1 MKKEFLLNIFFLIAV
16 NVIIKPFYVFGIDR
30 TVQNRVSTEDYG
42 IYFSI
47 MSFTFLL
54 QIVNDFGIYN
64 YNNSTISKH
73 KQLLN
78 KYFSN
83 IIVLKLIL
91 GFFYTILTLLIGIIL
106 GYTTNYPYLISFLI
120 INQIIISLNLYL
132 RSNVSGL
139 GKYRLDSF
147 ISILDRLIL
156 IPLCVILLWV
166 EPFRSQFQIQWFVIA
181 QTVSLIAVSFVLIYI
196 LRKEVLPFKF
206 KLNKIYLLYLVKK
219 SAPFAL
225 TIFLMT
231 IYTRLDPVM
240 LEQLLPD
247 GKLQAGIYASAY
259 RVLEAVNMIGFLFA
273 SLLLPMYSRLIASHQ
288 KVDDLLYTSLKLI
301 LGFSFVLSFSIFL
314 YRVEVVEL
322 LYHKQELIYGEVMGV
337 LLLSFVIFSCIYI
350 YSTLLTANNS
360 LRKMNKIFVFS
371 IMINIA
377 ANFLLIPMFKSLGA
391 SFATLIT
398 QCFTL
403 IGIIILC
410 HKEFDLPSPFRL
422 MVRFMLFFISFIG
435 ISILIRNSG
444 LASWYVLIVLTGLVG
459 LILIFLFKL
468 IEFSF
473 IKNMFFS
480 KK

>member
-30 TVQNRVSTEDYG
+30 TVQNRVSAEEYG

-73 KQLLN
+73 KQLLS

-83 IIVLKLIL
+83 IIILKMIL
-91 GFFYTILTLLIGIIL
+91 GFIYTILTLLIGILL
-106 GYTTNYPYLISFLI
+106 GYTSNYPCLLVFLMA
-120 INQIIISLNLYL
+120 NQIIISLNFYL

-147 ISILDRLIL
+147 ISVLDRLIL
-156 IPLCVILLWV
+156 IPICIVLLWV
-166 EPFRSQFQIQWFVIA
+166 EPFRSQFEIQWFVIA
-181 QTVSLIAVSFVLIYI
+181 QTISLLIVSMVLIFI
-196 LRKEVLPFKF
+196 LRNEVLPFKF
-206 KLNKIYLLYLVKK
+206 KFNKIYLLYLLKQ
-219 SAPFAL
+219 SGPYAL

-259 RVLEAVNMIGFLFA
+259 RVLDAVNMIGFLFA
-273 SLLLPMYSRLIASHQ
+273 SLLLPMYSRLIANKQS
-288 KVDDLLYTSLKLI
+288 VDDLLHTSLKLI
-301 LGFSFVLSFSIFL
+301 LGFSSILSFSIFL
-314 YRVEVVEL
+314 YKNEIVDI
-322 LYHKQELIYGEVMGV
+322 LYHKQDAIYGEVMGV

-371 IMINIA
+371 ILINVV
-377 ANFLLIPMFKSLGA
+377 ANLILIPIYKSLGA
-391 SFATLIT
+391 SIATLLT
-398 QCFTL
+398 QGFTL
-403 IGIIILC
+403 TGIIILC
-410 HKEFDLPSPFRL
+410 HKEFNLPFQKSMFVRL
-422 MVRFMLFFISFIG
+422 MLFFISFIG
-435 ISILIRNSG
+435 ISILIKNSG
-444 LASWYVLIVLTGLVG
+444 LASWYVLIVLTGFVG
-459 LILIFLFKL
+459 LILVFLFKL

-473 IKNMFFS
+473 IKNIIFT